1 MVNLLRPWRA
11 FFAYRLTPLL
21 TGLAC
26 MLCNACGDSAPQEPR
41 PGAAAEGDG
50 ARPADARR
58 GQALMAQYQ
67 CTACHA
73 IPDVAGVSGGM
84 GPSLAAFGRRSYI
97 AGHIPNAPATLAAW
111 LRSPQ
116 ALVPGTAMPDMGVSE
131 RDARDMAA
139 YLVTLR

>member
-41 PGAAAEGDG
+41 PGAVAEGDG

-58 GQALMAQYQ
+58 GQALM
-67 CTACHA
+67 
-73 IPDVAGVSGGM
+73 VAAAEVRGDFEMLGHVS
-84 GPSLAAFGRRSYI
+84 SS
-97 AGHIPNAPATLAAW
+97 
-111 LRSPQ
+111 
-116 ALVPGTAMPDMGVSE
+116 
-131 RDARDMAA
+131 
-139 YLVTLR
+139 